1 MNMLSMQPFAQ
12 FKTPIVILDSYFD
25 TLDYDCVLINNIQG
39 AFVATDYL
47 INRRKQQPGYLRSA
61 YSISNFEE
69 RADGFYKA
77 IRTNGM
83 STSKCIVHQ
92 LAPSQE
98 GACADMRALIAAGE
112 ELAGCY
118 FADNDHIAIGAI
130 HALCEAGYRIPE
142 DIGVV
147 GFDDLPLCEYLSP
160 PLTTIHVPKQYMGE
174 TAVARMAQIIEE
186 KSHSPVKIEIETTL
200 IRRKSVLKHLLLAG
214 HWLAL
219 DRFAPYGEEKE
230 TSRCRMR
237 EKLQP
242 EVYRT
247 RPIHAEGVWKP
258 CASKNPLA
266 NKSRNRSRFWGR
278 TLKQAKQLIRRKRLL
293 AQGYAPRPQGCPRR
307 LQESAQAQ
315 RKNGLAKPRIRPA
328 FGKGIRA
335 ACRCKPGC
343 RRPRRARGR

>member
-1 MNMLSMQPFAQ
+1 MKRIRKRRNLTGFLFILPAVLVVGALLLYPVLTSAFYSFTSKHLIKQKWSFVGLDNYVRVLTDKAFYDLVIRHLYEDENLDEQLYLLEAAKFSGIIVLATEMNMLSMQPFAQ

-200 IRRKSVLKHLLLAG
+200 IRRKSV
-214 HWLAL
+214 
-219 DRFAPYGEEKE
+219 
-230 TSRCRMR
+230 
-237 EKLQP
+237 
-242 EVYRT
+242 
-247 RPIHAEGVWKP
+247 
-258 CASKNPLA
+258 
-266 NKSRNRSRFWGR
+266 
-278 TLKQAKQLIRRKRLL
+278 
-293 AQGYAPRPQGCPRR
+293 
-307 LQESAQAQ
+307 
-315 RKNGLAKPRIRPA
+315 
-328 FGKGIRA
+328 
-335 ACRCKPGC
+335 
-343 RRPRRARGR
+343 